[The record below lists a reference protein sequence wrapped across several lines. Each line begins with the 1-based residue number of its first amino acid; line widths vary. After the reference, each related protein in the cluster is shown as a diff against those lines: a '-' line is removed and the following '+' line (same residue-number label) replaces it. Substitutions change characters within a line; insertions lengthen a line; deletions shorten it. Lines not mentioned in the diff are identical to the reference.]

1 MPVNQSKISLD
12 GPVESSSEDPAWKF
26 RDRGS
31 FVVVEVCALEPA
43 RPDVPL
49 WIMSSNPAGA
59 GINVEELDRETK
71 RILSERDATFDQDR
85 LAAREASEVIAD
97 SRRKLKQLTPR

>member
-1 MPVNQSKISLD
+1 
-12 GPVESSSEDPAWKF
+12 
-26 RDRGS
+26 
-31 FVVVEVCALEPA
+31 
-43 RPDVPL
+43 
-49 WIMSSNPAGA
+49 MSSNPAGA

-85 LAAREASEVIAD
+85 LTAREAGEVIAD